1 MKIAT
6 SVKARI
12 ESKKIHP
19 VLVFNQSQWLK
30 LYVKFNTKKN
40 NRSSKNGN
48 KDRKTLYKLMNHAG
62 YGKTMENLWN
72 RIDAKLISNKKEHL
86 KWTSKQSYMSQKN
99 IWQWIFD
106 KISMYEFHYDYI
118 KNKYGN
124 K

>member
-48 KDRKTLYKLMNHAG
+48 KDRKMLYKLMNHAG
-62 YGKTMENLWN
+62 YGKTMENL
-72 RIDAKLISNKKEHL
+72 
-86 KWTSKQSYMSQKN
+86 
-99 IWQWIFD
+99 
-106 KISMYEFHYDYI
+106 
-118 KNKYGN
+118 
-124 K
+124 